1 MRTLTD
7 GGQAPLA
14 IAQAAADFVAAA
26 KTSLDLAL
34 YDLNLSAEP
43 EGIVI
48 GALEAASRRGVAVRL
63 AYNADHRKPIPVP
76 PPPEVPP
83 EDIERLDVPTRAIAG
98 IPDLMHHKFVIRD
111 RSAV

>member
-1 MRTLTD
+1 MMSSMLTVRTLTD

-48 GALEAASRRGVAVRL
+48 GALEAASRRGVA
-63 AYNADHRKPIPVP
+63 A
-76 PPPEVPP
+76 
-83 EDIERLDVPTRAIAG
+83 TG
-98 IPDLMHHKFVIRD
+98 
-111 RSAV
+111 S